1 MNDRTAENDLVSR
14 IVIAPFFPD
23 DLHEA
28 GDAGSASFAEK
39 RPLYLMG
46 SNRFLTHYR
55 QVIRGAHEGGASGAE
70 VVAALTQMI
79 DTLVIHLFESI
90 IADSREGGGLADSI
104 TLIAIGGYGRGELNP
119 FSDIDIMFLY
129 EKCDQS
135 RIEGLAQKLLYFLWD
150 MKLDVG
156 YSVRTISDCAEM
168 AKQDLTVRTSLLDCR
183 YLAGNERLYRDLSRV
198 LEKDIL
204 ARESEQFIRAK
215 IDELRR
221 RRLKYGSSVYILE
234 PNIKECEGG
243 LRDLHA
249 ALWIAKIKYKI
260 QTPQELIIKGI
271 LTEEDL
277 GRYREMLSYLW
288 RIRNELHYL
297 AGRKNDQLTFDAQ
310 TKVALFLGYHAGDPV
325 HAAEEFMRDY
335 YLHASEVE
343 HFSSLMIARATYR
356 EDRSRRILG
365 YFIRRPIGDG
375 FYVLKGELITR
386 DEELFR
392 KDPVQ
397 MMRVFEHAQRQGV
410 ELGLSVKT
418 QIRRNL
424 SLINDRFRRN
434 RQVNE
439 SFFAIL
445 SGEKGV
451 AETLRL
457 MHHLRFLD
465 RYIPEFEKICCK
477 VQHDLYH
484 IYTVDIHTL
493 FCVEELEKLWR
504 GERAAELPLLT
515 TLARSVEN
523 RVVLLLGVLL
533 HDIGKGEGS
542 RHAERGGAM
551 VPTIARR
558 MGLSREETE
567 MVEFLV
573 KNHLLFA
580 HIAQRR
586 DLSDEKM
593 IVQFARQMKTS
604 EHLKNLYLLTYAD
617 IRGVGPDVWNEWK
630 GNLLQELFEKSY
642 GVMERGNFV
651 LEGRSERV
659 RNVRKEILEI
669 LEYDMPAP
677 AIKQEIKAM
686 STRHLLGFPPEQLAS
701 HVRMLVGLSPEE
713 PLRVTVDPSDD
724 QGASTITICTFD
736 LPGLFSKIAGVTAA
750 NGFNILTADILTL
763 TNGKVLDV
771 LTINTPQG
779 AVRGDEARWG
789 RFVKELGDVLAGLLS
804 VEQLVERRRRSSQF
818 TRPRPASK
826 YPTRIEFDNEISDD
840 YTVIDIYTDDSLGL
854 LYRVTSALT
863 SKGLSIGVARIST
876 KGDQVADVFYVKDI
890 FGHKVTDAA
899 KLDELRTILVEAIGR

>member
-1 MNDRTAENDLVSR
+1 MTPQEVMDGITT
-14 IVIAPFFPD
+14 APFFPD
-23 DLHEA
+23 DLHER
-28 GDAGSASFAEK
+28 GDAGVASFAEK

-46 SNRFLTHYR
+46 STRYLSHYR
-55 QVIRGAHEGGASGAE
+55 QVIRELHEGGASGAE
-70 VVAALTQMI
+70 VVAALTRMI
-79 DTLVIHLFESI
+79 DLLVIRLFDSI
-90 IADSREGGGLADSI
+90 IADSREGGGLADSL
-104 TLIAIGGYGRGELNP
+104 TLVAIGGYGRGELNP

-129 EKCDQS
+129 EKSDQA
-135 RIEGLAQKLLYFLWD
+135 RVEGLAQKLLYFLWD

-156 YSVRTISDCAEM
+156 YSVRTIADCIEM

-183 YLAGNERLYRDLSRV
+183 YLSGNGRLYGELSKV
-198 LEKDIL
+198 LEKEIL
-204 ARESEQFIRAK
+204 VRESEQFIRAK
-215 IDELRR
+215 VEELRR
-221 RRLKYGSSVYILE
+221 RRIKFGSSVYILE
-234 PNIKECEGG
+234 PNVKECEGG

-249 ALWIAKIKYKI
+249 ALWIAKIKYKV
-260 QTPQELIIKGI
+260 QTPRDLVIKGV

-277 GRYREMLSYLW
+277 ERYQGMLSYLW
-288 RIRNELHYL
+288 RIRNELHYRS
-297 AGRKNDQLTFDAQ
+297 GRKNDQLTFEAQ
-310 TKVALFLGYHAGDPV
+310 TAVAAFLGYQGDDPV

-343 HFSSLMIARATYR
+343 HFSSLLIARATRR
-356 EDRSRRILG
+356 EDRSRKILG

-375 FYVLKGELITR
+375 FHVLKGEIITT
-386 DEELFR
+386 DDGVFQ
-392 KDPVQ
+392 KDPVRL
-397 MMRVFEHAQRQGV
+397 MKVFEHAQRQGAD
-410 ELGLSVKT
+410 LSLSVKT
-418 QIRRNL
+418 LIRQ
-424 SLINDRFRRN
+424 SLPLVNDRFRRN
-434 RQVNE
+434 RQVND
-439 SFFAIL
+439 SFCSIL
-445 SGEKGV
+445 SGEKRV

-493 FCVEELEKLWR
+493 FCVEELEKLWQ
-504 GERAAELPLLT
+504 GERQGELPLLT

-523 RVVLLLGVLL
+523 RRVLLLAVLL
-533 HDIGKGEGS
+533 HDIGKGVGS

-593 IVQFARQMKTS
+593 IVEFARRMKTS

-642 GVMERGNFV
+642 AVIERGNFV

-659 RNVRKEILEI
+659 RNVRKEVIDL
-669 LEYDMPAP
+669 LQYDLPATLVR
-677 AIKQEIKAM
+677 QELKAM
-686 STRHLLGFPPEQLAS
+686 STRHLLGFSPHQLAS
-701 HVRMLVGLSPEE
+701 HVRKLVGLSGDR
-713 PLRVTVDPSDD
+713 PLDVTIDHTGE
-724 QGASTITICTFD
+724 QGASIITICTYD
-736 LPGLFSKIAGVTAA
+736 IPALFSKIAGVTAA
-750 NGFNILTADILTL
+750 NGLNILTADILSL

-771 LTINTPQG
+771 LTVNTPHGVMPQ
-779 AVRGDEARWG
+779 DDARWG
-789 RFVKELGDVLAGLLS
+789 RFVRELGDVLAGVIS
-804 VEQLVERRRRSSQF
+804 VDALVERRRSSRALLRQ
-818 TRPRPASK
+818 RPASR
-826 YPTRIEFDNEISDD
+826 YPTRIEFDNDISDE
-840 YTVIDIYTDDSLGL
+840 YTVIDVYTDDSLGL
-854 LYRVTSALT
+854 LYRMTKALS

-890 FGHKVTDAA
+890 FGHKVTDET
-899 KLDELRTILVEAIGR
+899 KLEELKGLLLEATGQ